1 MKTPE
6 HRDKLYESNFELLAS
21 IRETLHELDHKFD
34 QLSEGLFQEY
44 STAKYDNSQ
53 E

>member
-1 MKTPE
+1 MKIPE
-6 HRDKLYESNFELLAS
+6 HRDKLYESKFELIAS

-44 STAKYDNSQ
+44 STTKYDKYQ
-53 E
+53 K